1 MLIATGMNRNLMIC
15 HSDMKSNTRYFIA
28 LICLLYIGYELGCFV
43 AFRHEIRQLT
53 KDKLRLEI
61 QLLKIEIE
69 LNEIELQKEY

>member
-1 MLIATGMNRNLMIC
+1 MKKLIQYFAISLLIA
-15 HSDMKSNTRYFIA
+15 F
-28 LICLLYIGYELGCFV
+28 FV
-43 AFRHEIRQLT
+43 YHIERTITHNYEIRQLT

>member
-1 MLIATGMNRNLMIC
+1 MFVLFC
-15 HSDMKSNTRYFIA
+15 
-28 LICLLYIGYELGCFV
+28 YIGYQLGAYV
-43 AFRHEIRQLT
+43 KYQYEIRQLT

>member
-1 MLIATGMNRNLMIC
+1 MLNKTKLINIGIVIIFCYLAFNLGVYLN
-15 HSDMKSNTRYFIA
+15 DKS
-28 LICLLYIGYELGCFV
+28 
-43 AFRHEIRQLT
+43 EIRQLT